1 MFKNLLEKLGLIE
14 KVGITGKVRIIT
26 SSSYDGEILRA
37 TEFSPN
43 IVVVNPDLG
52 KNLIAQRLAGI
63 NTYSLNLSYGEI
75 GSGSTVP
82 TAGDTSLQT
91 PVARAP
97 LALGNHN
104 LTTTT
109 VQYFFPNANLA
120 NGTYKEFGTFVD
132 GSNVLGSGQL
142 FNHVLFTTP
151 YTKGAGEDTTVQ
163 VIFTI
168 N

>member
-1 MFKNLLEKLGLIE
+1 MLRNFLEKFSLIE
-14 KVGITGKVRIIT
+14 KVGIIGKVRIIT
-26 SSSYDGEILRA
+26 YSSSSGEILRA

-63 NTYSLNLSYGEI
+63 NTFSLNLSYGEI
-75 GSGSTVP
+75 GSGSTAP
-82 TAGDTSLQT
+82 TAGDTSLQA
-91 PVARAP
+91 PIARAP

-104 LTTTT
+104 LTTAT
-109 VQYFFPNANLA
+109 VQYFFPNANLP
-120 NGTYKEFGTFVD
+120 NGIYREFGTFVD
-132 GSNVLGSGQL
+132 GSSALGSGQL

-151 YTKGAGEDTTVQ
+151 YTKGSGEDTTVQ